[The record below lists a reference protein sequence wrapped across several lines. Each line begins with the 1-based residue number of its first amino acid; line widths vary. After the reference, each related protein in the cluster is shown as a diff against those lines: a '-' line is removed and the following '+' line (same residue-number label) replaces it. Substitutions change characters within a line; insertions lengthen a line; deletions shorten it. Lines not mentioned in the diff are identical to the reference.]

1 MITPGKQF
9 QVRTVTQ
16 STHQNYETSKNEVTP
31 ATWIRIF
38 CYNVQHA
45 DDLQMY
51 TLPGTQ
57 DIEDNHYKMVEAITY
72 GSPFTQW

>member
-16 STHQNYETSKNEVTP
+16 STHQNYETSKNEPPGLEFFVIMFNT
-31 ATWIRIF
+31 
-38 CYNVQHA
+38 